1 MRTQFLCPIVK
12 NRNLILLLALAAGLL
27 HSESTDGATVKY
39 FRHDGGIPAGVSGP
53 VPDRFDRAEDLVWRR
68 ELGSGHSTPCIYGG
82 RIFLTTYQEAKSELA
97 TLALDRES
105 GRTLW
110 KQVVPTERIEPYH
123 NVGSPAAPS
132 PACDGKRLY
141 VFFGSYGLLCYDLD
155 GNQLWSHPMG
165 PFQDEFGTGSSPIL
179 IEDKIIIGQD
189 HDIDS
194 FITAIDS
201 ETGKTVWKT
210 PRPTAVRSYSTPMIW
225 ETNGKNQVVL
235 AGALDL
241 SAYNLDDGQKVW
253 WINGLARIV
262 IPIPA
267 RGGELLYVATWSPG
281 GDSGARISMERWK
294 EAADKWDR
302 NRDDRIGKK
311 ELEPGAVLT
320 RFYRIDL
327 DQDGALDRKEWERH
341 AAVFQRAENAVLA
354 ICPSGGKGD
363 ITDSHVVWKYSRGV
377 PYVSSPLVHG
387 DILYMVKDGGIVTK
401 LDAKSGQILQQERLP
416 GLGNYYASPVT
427 ADGKVYFASEQG
439 VLSVVSD
446 RVDWEIR
453 SSHDFDERIYATP
466 VIEGDRIFIRTEEA
480 LYCFSTKN
488 SA

>member
-1 MRTQFLCPIVK
+1 MKIQLLSSILK
-12 NRNLILLLALAAGLL
+12 NRFFILLFALEVGLP
-27 HSESTDGATVKY
+27 HSRFIQGATVKY
-39 FRHDGGIPAGVSGP
+39 FRHDGGLPAGVSGP
-53 VPDRFDRAEDLVWRR
+53 VADRFDRKQDLVWRH
-68 ELGSGHSTPCIYGG
+68 ELDSGHSTPCIYGD
-82 RIFLTTYQEAKSELA
+82 RIFLTTYQETKSELA

-110 KQVVPTERIEPYH
+110 KQIVPAERIEPHH
-123 NVGSPAAPS
+123 NVGNPAAPS
-132 PACDGKRLY
+132 PACDGKRIY

-155 GNQLWSHPMG
+155 GNHLWSHPMG

-179 IEDKIIIGQD
+179 VDDKIIIGQD
-189 HDIDS
+189 HDIGS
-194 FITAIDS
+194 FIMAIDS

-210 PRPTAVRSYSTPMIW
+210 PRPNAVRSYSTPIVW
-225 ETNGKNQVVL
+225 EANGTKQVVL

-241 SAYNLDDGQKVW
+241 SAFNLDNGKREW
-253 WINGLARIV
+253 WVNGLARIV
-262 IPIPA
+262 IPIPT
-267 RGGELLYVATWSPG
+267 RKGELLYVANWAPG
-281 GDSGARISMERWK
+281 GDSGTRISMEPWK

-327 DQDGALDRKEWERH
+327 NQDGTLEKKEWERH
-341 AAVFQRAENAVLA
+341 AAVFQKAQNAVLA
-354 ICPSGGKGD
+354 IRPGGGQGD
-363 ITDSHVVWKYSRGV
+363 LTDSHIVWKYSRGV

-387 DILYMVKDGGIVTK
+387 DIFYMVKDGGIVTK
-401 LDAKSGQILQQERLP
+401 LDAESGQIIQQERLP
-416 GLGNYYASPVT
+416 GLGNYYASPIA
-427 ADGKVYFASEQG
+427 ADGKVFFASEQG

-446 RVDWEIR
+446 RADWEVL

-466 VIEGDRIFIRTEEA
+466 VIEGDRIFIRTEKA
-480 LYCFSTKN
+480 LYCFSTKK